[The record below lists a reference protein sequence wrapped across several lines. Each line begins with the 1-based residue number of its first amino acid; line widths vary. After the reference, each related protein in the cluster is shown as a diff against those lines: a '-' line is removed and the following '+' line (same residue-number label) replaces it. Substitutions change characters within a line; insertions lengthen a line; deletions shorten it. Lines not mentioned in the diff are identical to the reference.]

1 VLDDVIDSTDREEY
15 LMIWHFV
22 EVMLFTHMH
31 AASFE
36 FDADLFTDDPRV
48 TSSNLIDLIANR
60 QFE

>member
-1 VLDDVIDSTDREEY
+1 
-15 LMIWHFV
+15 MIWHFV